1 MLKRAAVTIA
11 MALCFARL
19 AQAQPTGTAHAPSTD
34 ALPQIGPSPTAPTAV
49 QPSTILPCDCPAPTC
64 SQDQWWGSADYILGW
79 VRAAS
84 VPPLVTTSPAGTA
97 QGMAGVVGQGNTSV
111 LFGDSK
117 LTGDVRSGF
126 RLDLGR
132 WIDCEHTLGVDA
144 GVFLLESDAALFFA
158 NSPTASPILA
168 RPFINATTNA
178 ATSQLIAF
186 PGVATGSVTAS
197 YRNDNFIGAN
207 IDFEE
212 CVPLCCGIRLR
223 PMLGYR
229 YLQFNDRLAV
239 DTNETAAAGGP
250 FAAGTQIN
258 VSDRFSTV
266 NVFHGGDFGLR
277 TEYCFDGLCISLLTK
292 LAVGGVHRSI
302 GIAGTT
308 HINVPGSP
316 AADFNGGLLALSSNS
331 GVFSSADFVVA
342 PEFGVSLGWEVSK
355 NLQLRLGYSFLLW
368 SEVARAGDQVDVNI
382 NPNLIPPPQ
391 GSATPN
397 VPASPLKKSDIW
409 VQSLSL
415 GAEFKF

>member
-1 MLKRAAVTIA
+1 MLKRVAVTIA
-11 MALCFARL
+11 VAFCLARL
-19 AQAQPTGTAHAPSTD
+19 AQAQPTGTAHQPSSD
-34 ALPQIGPSPTAPTAV
+34 GLPQIGPSPAAPPAV
-49 QPSTILPCDCPAPTC
+49 QPQTIIPNDCAAATC
-64 SQDQWWGSADYILGW
+64 PQDQWWGSADFVLGW

-132 WIDCEHTLGVDA
+132 WIDCEHTFGFDA
-144 GVFLLESDAALFFA
+144 GVFLLESNAALFFA
-158 NSPTASPILA
+158 NSPAANPILA
-168 RPFINATTNA
+168 RPFLNANTNA
-178 ATSQLIAF
+178 ADSQLIAF

-197 YRNDNFIGAN
+197 YRNDNFISAN
-207 IDFEE
+207 LDFEE
-212 CVPLCCGIRLR
+212 CFPVCCPGLRLR
-223 PMLGYR
+223 PLLGYR

-239 DTNETAAAGGP
+239 DTNETTVAGGVFP
-250 FAAGTQIN
+250 AGTQIA

-266 NVFHGGDFGLR
+266 NVFHGADFGLR
-277 TEYCFDGLCISLLTK
+277 TEYCFDGLTLSLLTK
-292 LAVGGVHRSI
+292 LAVGGVHRSV

-308 HINVPGSP
+308 RTNLPS
-316 AADFNGGLLALSSNS
+316 DFNGGLLALSSNS
-331 GVFSSADFVVA
+331 GVFSSADWVVA
-342 PEFGVSLGWEVSK
+342 PEFGLSLGWELSR
-355 NLQLRLGYSFLLW
+355 NLQVRLGYSFLLW

-382 NPNLIPPPQ
+382 NRNLIPPPQ
-391 GSATPN
+391 GSLTPSL
-397 VPASPLKKSDIW
+397 PASPLKKSDIW